1 VVTKSIRLSEAE
13 AREIKAY
20 LGMVGGTEAALLKEA
35 ALRGL
40 REIRL
45 SRAVAAFT
53 EGASSSEAAE
63 IAGMP
68 RGPFLAELME
78 RGVHVL
84 RGPVTLEAELEAY
97 FAAEE
102 AAQGEP

>member
-1 VVTKSIRLSEAE
+1 VITKSIRLSESE
-13 AREIKAY
+13 ARDIADY
-20 LGMVGGTEAALLKEA
+20 VNLVGGTEAALLKEA
-35 ALRGL
+35 TLRGL

-45 SRAVAAFT
+45 SRGVLAFI

-68 RGPFLAELME
+68 RAPFLAELMD

-84 RGPVTLEAELEAY
+84 RGPVTLEAELEAI